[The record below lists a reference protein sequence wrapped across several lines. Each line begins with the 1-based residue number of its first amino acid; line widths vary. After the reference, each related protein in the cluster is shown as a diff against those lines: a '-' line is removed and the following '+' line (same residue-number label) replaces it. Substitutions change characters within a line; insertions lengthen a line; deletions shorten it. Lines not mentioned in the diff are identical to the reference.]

1 MKTKRKKIKCTVI
14 SSGISLGYS
23 RLVLPGDTEIAEMVI
38 PSSRVKLEI
47 DALDKAIEETA
58 EELHELRESAGKK
71 MGGPVA
77 KIFDAQLLMARDI
90 EFLRTVKEEIT
101 KTRRNAGFV
110 YNKLVKKSISPLK
123 KSPDEYMRQMAVDI
137 QAVGNRVMSHL
148 AGFDRSD
155 DKFQPN
161 TILVGKM
168 FTPGEVLS
176 CRQRKAIGFVV
187 GEGGSNSHMALIAR
201 GLMMPVVLSKN
212 AILDISDNCRLI
224 IDGIKG
230 EIIVNPTDEDWSE
243 YQKLKKGQ
251 GPASLTRI
259 KRLTIIPPKTRDG
272 HQISIGANLALPGP
286 ADDIL
291 SEKNIPIG
299 LYRTE
304 FLYLANNKF
313 PSEDDQYEIYKQVA
327 EKYKTSSVVMRTFDL
342 GYDKLNTNGFWPR
355 EDNPALGWRGVRAML
370 EMEEMFKAQI
380 RAILRASINKNL
392 KIMLPM
398 ISVIPELEKA
408 KKLIQQVKFKLR
420 RDNIPF
426 DENIELG
433 IMIEV
438 PSAAMTAETLAEKV
452 DFMSIGTND
461 LTQYAMAADR
471 MNFKVANIYSVFHPS
486 VLKLI
491 EMTVK
496 ACKSKKIHVSICGEM
511 AGDLLALPFFIGL
524 GVDML
529 SMNPVKIFDMCRL
542 VKKIDHTMA
551 VHLTSSVLSSSTQK
565 EVLGKLQNYK
575 MELEKRRA
583 SSKRK

>member
-1 MKTKRKKIKCTVI
+1 MTSNRKKIKGSVI
-14 SSGISLGYS
+14 STGIVLGYS

-47 DALDKAIEETA
+47 DALDKAVEETV
-58 EELHELRESAGKK
+58 EELRELRESAGKK
-71 MGGPVA
+71 IGGPVA
-77 KIFDAQLLMARDI
+77 KIFDAQLLVAGDQ
-90 EFLRTVKEEIT
+90 EFLKTVKVEIT

-110 YNKLVKKSISPLK
+110 YNKLVKRNISPLK

-148 AGFDRSD
+148 AGFDRID
-155 DKFQPN
+155 AKFQPN

-176 CRQRKAIGFVV
+176 YRQRKAIGFVV

-212 AILDISDNCRLI
+212 AFLDIPDNCRLI
-224 IDGIKG
+224 IDGING
-230 EIIVNPTDEDWSE
+230 DIIVNPTDEDWIE
-243 YQKLKKGQ
+243 YQKLRKSQ
-251 GPASLTRI
+251 GPASLARI
-259 KRLTIIPPKTRDG
+259 KRLTAIPPKTRDG
-272 HQISIGANLALPGP
+272 QTIAIGANLALPGP
-286 ADDIL
+286 VDEIL
-291 SEKNIPIG
+291 SEKNISVG

-304 FLYLANNKF
+304 FLYLANNSF
-313 PSEDDQYEIYKQVA
+313 PSEDEQFEIYKQVA
-327 EKYKTSSVVMRTFDL
+327 DKYKNSSVVMRTFDL

-380 RAILRASINKNL
+380 RAILRASTNKNL

-408 KKLIQQVKFKLR
+408 KKIIQQVKFKLR
-420 RDNIPF
+420 RDKIPF

-438 PSAAMTAETLAEKV
+438 PSAAMTADSLAEKV

-471 MNFKVANIYSVFHPS
+471 MNFKVANIYSAFHPS

-496 ACKSKKIHVSICGEM
+496 ACKSKRIPISICGEM

-529 SMNPVKIFDMCRL
+529 SMNPAKIFDICRL
-542 VKKIDHTMA
+542 VKKIDHSMA
-551 VHLTSSVLSSSTQK
+551 VHLVNSVLSSSTQR
-565 EVLGKLQNYK
+565 EVFGKLQNYK
-575 MELEKRRA
+575 MELEKR
-583 SSKRK
+583 KRK